1 MGITH
6 YLESRIPRISVKE
19 ATTWESFSR

>member
-1 MGITH
+1 MPPM
-6 YLESRIPRISVKE
+6 ERISKINFRE